1 MITNHRISDLVARL
15 NNAITRKKADLLVPN
30 TKVTKNILNVL
41 EDQGFIR
48 GYQLKSNNSLIINL
62 KYYKNNSVVNSLKVV
77 SKPSKRIYFSKEEI
91 IQWKNQNNKFDVLLI
106 STNRG
111 ILTHQEAL
119 NLNLGGEI
127 LISIS

>member
-48 GYQLKSNNSLIINL
+48 GYQLNSDNSLIINL
-62 KYYKNNSVVNSLKVV
+62 KYYKNNSVVNSLKVI